1 MDEEK
6 THGPMEKEDGSLDL
20 IRTEKLE
27 MTSSVENETLFEE
40 NIDKSSFLEN
50 TNKSGA
56 EDNDYKPDIVTACEA
71 FDDNTSE
78 DFNSE
83 PEELEN
89 DERDEGVGSL
99 LDEMS
104 ASADLETTASL
115 EGDMTQIVENDVD
128 VAGNNGVRG
137 YSTIENEASKEEHED
152 KSDDTQE
159 EYGLLM
165 DEEITTDFKDGSSGP
180 KTEFSNPDANDSLP
194 EFTAETSEDGVSL
207 QYEAH
212 KNDAKDLSLIH
223 I

>member
-50 TNKSGA
+50 INKSGA

-71 FDDNTSE
+71 FDDNTS
-78 DFNSE
+78 DSE

-115 EGDMTQIVENDVD
+115 EGD
-128 VAGNNGVRG
+128 
-137 YSTIENEASKEEHED
+137 
-152 KSDDTQE
+152 
-159 EYGLLM
+159 
-165 DEEITTDFKDGSSGP
+165 TTHCGK
-180 KTEFSNPDANDSLP
+180 
-194 EFTAETSEDGVSL
+194 
-207 QYEAH
+207 
-212 KNDAKDLSLIH
+212 
-223 I
+223 